1 MTFMEDIMARPS
13 VPGSCVV
20 VACLA
25 LTALATAPLG
35 AQEPAAKTA
44 ICLAPTTAQMASG
57 STADGATAVR
67 ETLGSYLTGPTL
79 AVAPLTARLT
89 SQAREE
95 AKQASCG
102 HIVFTS
108 MKLERNKSGGGLFGK
123 IVGEAVQSSA
133 YELRG
138 RAGGSVAGR
147 VVTSAA
153 ASAAAEA
160 ARNFATNVKTR
171 DELTFDWRLETLDGA
186 VVAKHSAKSKA
197 SSDGQDLLTPMVER
211 AAEAIAGAA
220 VR

>member
-1 MTFMEDIMARPS
+1 MSQTMHTTRA
-13 VPGSCVV
+13 
-20 VACLA
+20 A
-25 LTALATAPLG
+25 LTFAMLLAPALG
-35 AQEPAAKTA
+35 AQDATSKTT
-44 ICLAPTTAQMASG
+44 ICLAPATAQMASG
-57 STADGATAVR
+57 SSADGATAVR

-79 AVAPLTARLT
+79 AVTPLTARLT

-95 AKQASCG
+95 AKQASCSYV
-102 HIVFTS
+102 VFTS
-108 MKLERNKSGGGLFGK
+108 MKLERSKSGGGLFGK

-138 RAGGSVAGR
+138 RAGSTVAR
-147 VVTSAA
+147 VATTAA

-160 ARNFATNVKTR
+160 ARNFASNVKTR
-171 DELTFDWRLETLDGA
+171 DELTFDYRMETLDGA
-186 VVAKHSAKSKA
+186 VVTKNSSKTKA

>member
-1 MTFMEDIMARPS
+1 MIITITRRIVFAGFALLS
-13 VPGSCVV
+13 L
-20 VACLA
+20 VASSIA
-25 LTALATAPLG
+25 
-35 AQEPAAKTA
+35 AQSPAAKTT

-57 STADGATAVR
+57 STTDGGSAVR
-67 ETLGSYLTGPTL
+67 ESFASYLSGPTL
-79 AVAPLTARLT
+79 AVAPLNAKLA

-95 AKQASCG
+95 AKQASCS
-102 HIVFTS
+102 HVVYTS

-160 ARNFATNVKTR
+160 ARNFASNVKTR
-171 DELTFDWRLETLDGA
+171 DELTLDWRLETIDGA
-186 VVAKHSAKSKA
+186 VVAKNNAKAKA

-211 AAEAIAGAA
+211 AAETIASA
-220 VR
+220 VAK

>member
-1 MTFMEDIMARPS
+1 MSITITPR
-13 VPGSCVV
+13 
-20 VACLA
+20 
-25 LTALATAPLG
+25 TALATLTMVACAIDGLAAQG
-35 AQEPAAKTA
+35 ATEKITICLPPAAV
-44 ICLAPTTAQMASG
+44 QMASG
-57 STADGATAVR
+57 SSADGGTAVR
-67 ETLGSYLTGPTL
+67 ESFASYLSGPSFVVTPLNAKL
-79 AVAPLTARLT
+79 A

-95 AKQASCG
+95 AKQASCKY
-102 HIVFTS
+102 VVYTS

-133 YELRG
+133 WELRG

-147 VVTSAA
+147 VVTNAA

-171 DELTFDWRLETLDGA
+171 DELTLDWRLENIDGG
-186 VVAKHSAKSKA
+186 VVAKNSAKAKA

-211 AAEAIAGAA
+211 AAETIASAA

>member
-1 MTFMEDIMARPS
+1 MTSS
-13 VPGSCVV
+13 VGIGHLRTP
-20 VACLA
+20 LA
-25 LTALATAPLG
+25 LLVLAASTLG
-35 AQEPAAKTA
+35 AQESASKTT

-57 STADGATAVR
+57 SSTDGATAVR

-95 AKQASCG
+95 AKLASCR

-171 DELTFDWRLETLDGA
+171 DELTFEWRLESLDGA
-186 VVAKHSAKSKA
+186 VAAKNSAKAKA

>member
-1 MTFMEDIMARPS
+1 MTRPS
-13 VPGSCVV
+13 MPTTLRAGYV
-20 VACLA
+20 CLV
-25 LTALATAPLG
+25 LVSLSTSLG
-35 AQEPAAKTA
+35 AQEPAAKTT

-57 STADGATAVR
+57 STTDGASAVR
-67 ETLGSYLTGPTL
+67 ETLSSYLTGPTL
-79 AVAPLTARLT
+79 AVAPLTARLA
-89 SQAREE
+89 SQVREE
-95 AKQASCG
+95 AKQASCT

-171 DELTFDWRLETLDGA
+171 DELTFDYRLETLDGA
-186 VVAKHSAKSKA
+186 VVAKNSAKSKA
-197 SSDGQDLLTPMVER
+197 SSDGQDLLTPMVEK

-220 VR
+220 IR

>member
-1 MTFMEDIMARPS
+1 MTSPIRTLHLRAP
-13 VPGSCVV
+13 
-20 VACLA
+20 LA
-25 LTALATAPLG
+25 LLVLAASTLG
-35 AQEPAAKTA
+35 AQDSVSKTT

-57 STADGATAVR
+57 SVTDGATAVR
-67 ETLGSYLTGPTL
+67 ETLGSYLTGPSL

-95 AKQASCG
+95 AKQASCR

-171 DELTFDWRLETLDGA
+171 DELTFDWRLESLDGA
-186 VVAKHSAKSKA
+186 IVAKNSAKAKA

>member
-1 MTFMEDIMARPS
+1 MPS
-13 VPGSCVV
+13 FTSSASAP
-20 VACLA
+20 LA
-25 LTALATAPLG
+25 LLLLAAASLG
-35 AQEPAAKTA
+35 AQDPAPNKTT

-57 STADGATAVR
+57 STTDGATAVK

-79 AVAPLTARLT
+79 AVAPLTARLA
-89 SQAREE
+89 SQVREE
-95 AKQASCG
+95 AKQASCR

-133 YELRG
+133 WELRG

-171 DELTFDWRLETLDGA
+171 DELTFEWRLETLDGA
-186 VVAKHSAKSKA
+186 VVAKNSAKAKA

>member
-1 MTFMEDIMARPS
+1 LEGIMTSSISIVDLRAP
-13 VPGSCVV
+13 
-20 VACLA
+20 LA
-25 LTALATAPLG
+25 LLLLASSLG
-35 AQEPAAKTA
+35 AQEPASKTT

-57 STADGATAVR
+57 STSDGATAVR

-79 AVAPLTARLT
+79 AVAPLTARLA
-89 SQAREE
+89 SQVREE
-95 AKQASCG
+95 AKQAACR

-171 DELTFDWRLETLDGA
+171 DELTFDWRLETLEGA
-186 VVAKHSAKSKA
+186 VVAKNSAKAKA
-197 SSDGQDLLTPMVER
+197 SSDGQDLLTPMIER
-211 AAEAIAGAA
+211 AAEAIAGTA

>member
-1 MTFMEDIMARPS
+1 MTTSSIPS
-13 VPGSCVV
+13 LIAHSTAV
-20 VACLA
+20 LA
-25 LTALATAPLG
+25 LVALSASSIG
-35 AQEPAAKTA
+35 AQDPAPTSKTT

-57 STADGATAVR
+57 STTDGASAVR

-79 AVAPLTARLT
+79 AVAPLTARLA
-89 SQAREE
+89 SQVREE
-95 AKQASCG
+95 AKQASCK

-171 DELTFDWRLETLDGA
+171 DELTFDYRLETLDGA
-186 VVAKHSAKSKA
+186 VVVKNSAKAKA
-197 SSDGQDLLTPMVER
+197 SSDGQDLLTPMVEK